1 MRITRDTLL
10 RIARETAE
18 QRAKISRRLICIYL
32 VGSCLSDDPLLGG
45 ATDIDLVI
53 VHDSEPLEPR
63 EMVRLSDEIHLDISH
78 YSEAV
83 FHQPRQLRTHPW
95 LGPFI
100 YNKPLV
106 LYDSRHW
113 FDYIQA
119 ATGAQFLQP
128 EYVLAR
134 ARALAGNARQEW
146 SNLTFNP
153 SPDHRRRVVGFLRA
167 LENAGNAFAVL
178 TGSPLTERR
187 FLLELPRRA
196 AALGRPQLSS
206 NLSALLA
213 GEVEVSDDTW
223 QNWMRHWDEAF
234 QQVSSQETFP
244 TRLHPCRST
253 YYSRAASALW
263 EGNPGAAFWLLM
275 RTWTLSVAHVPADSP
290 VILPWQETCQ
300 MVGLDRNHFSARL
313 EALDAYL
320 DQVEETLDAWGENHG
335 VIPSQ
340 E

>member
-32 VGSCLSDDPLLGG
+32 VGSCLSEDPLLGG
-45 ATDIDLVI
+45 TTDIDLVI
-53 VHDSEPLEPR
+53 IHDSEPLEPR

-78 YSEAV
+78 YSEAL
-83 FHQPRQLRTHPW
+83 FRQPRQLRTHPW

-134 ARALAGNARQEW
+134 ARALASLARQEW
-146 SNLTFNP
+146 SNLAFAP
-153 SPDHRRRVVGFLRA
+153 SSDHRRRVVGFLKA

-178 TGSPLTERR
+178 TGPPLTERR

-196 AALGRPQLSS
+196 AALGRPQLSAS
-206 NLSALLA
+206 LSALLA
-213 GEVEVSDDTW
+213 GEVEVSDDVW
-223 QNWMRHWDEAF
+223 QSWMRHWDEAF

-244 TRLHPCRST
+244 TRLHSCRSA

-263 EGNPGAAFWLLM
+263 EGNPGAAFWVLM
-275 RTWTLSVAHVPADSP
+275 RIWTLSVAHVPADSP

-300 MVGLDRNHFSARL
+300 MVGLDRNHFASRL

-320 DQVEETLDAWGENHG
+320 DQVEEILDAWGENHG
-335 VIPSQ
+335 VIPFQ